1 MSKISIIIPVYNA
14 DATLK
19 QCVDSI
25 LSQEFK
31 DFELLLIDD
40 GSKDLSPTI
49 CDDYAK
55 QDERIKVYH
64 KENGGVSSARNVGL
78 DKAQGKWITFIDSDD
93 YIEQGYLEDLNDE
106 NISLYI
112 KAHKS
117 FRGNDTALYTICS
130 FEAKKLLTGEELRL
144 FIKKNVSGFIF
155 RGPVGKF
162 YKKENIDSLRFQDDM
177 TVAEDACFV
186 MNYLSSIDNLCVLP
200 NGAYVVR
207 LGPVLADA
215 KYKVTVS
222 NAIQSLKHL
231 HEAYL
236 KVDDKFLIGYYGF
249 ISFIGSFKKMSRDEW
264 MKKYSLWYRN
274 DTVYSFYSYV
284 WKDLPLKHKLKY
296 RFIRILSIFG

>member
-14 DATLK
+14 EATIK

-25 LSQEFK
+25 LSQDYQ

-40 GSKDLSPTI
+40 GSKDLSADI

-64 KENGGVSSARNVGL
+64 KENGGVSSARNMGL
-78 DKAQGKWITFIDSDD
+78 EKAKGEWITFIDSDD
-93 YIEQGYLEDLNDE
+93 YIEPGYFEDLAIE
-106 NISLYI
+106 NTSLYI

-162 YKKENIDSLRFQDDM
+162 YKKENIDSLRFQEDM
-177 TVAEDACFV
+177 IVAEDACFV

-249 ISFIGSFKKMSRDEW
+249 ISFIGSFKRMSRDEW
-264 MKKYSLWYRN
+264 INKPSKWYGNTAIKNMYR
-274 DTVYSFYSYV
+274 YV
-284 WKDLPLKHKLKY
+284 WPDLSWQQKIKLIGA
-296 RFIRILSIFG
+296 FILRR

>member
-14 DATLK
+14 EATIK

-25 LSQEFK
+25 LSQDYQ

-40 GSKDLSPTI
+40 GSKDLSADI
-49 CDDYAK
+49 CDKYAK
-55 QDERIKVYH
+55 QDARIKVYH
-64 KENGGVSSARNVGL
+64 KENGGVSSARNMGL
-78 DKAQGKWITFIDSDD
+78 EKAKGEWITFIDSDD
-93 YIEQGYLEDLNDE
+93 YIEPGYFEDFAIE
-106 NISLYI
+106 NTSLYI

-162 YKKENIDSLRFQDDM
+162 YKKENIDSLRFQEDM
-177 TVAEDACFV
+177 IVAEDACFV

-215 KYKVTVS
+215 KYKVTIS
-222 NAIQSLKHL
+222 NAIQSLKYL
-231 HEAYL
+231 QEAYL
-236 KVDDKFLIGYYGF
+236 KVDHKFRIGHYGF
-249 ISFIGSFKKMSRDEW
+249 LSFIGSFKRMSRDEW
-264 MKKYSLWYRN
+264 INKPSKWYGN
-274 DTVYSFYSYV
+274 TVIKNMYRYV
-284 WKDLPLKHKLKY
+284 WPDLSWQQKIKLIGA
-296 RFIRILSIFG
+296 FILRR